1 MAKQRRKDSDDII
14 IKVPLKTT
22 KKKKAK
28 TMLLVQ
34 GKPSVIRAVQQTGK
48 IKSVTVRK
56 ISSSPAKQ
64 AIQKTPPTPVQAK
77 RPTVVQQKSKI
88 VKSSVTVP
96 KISSSPAKQAVQKT
110 PPTPVQARRSTVVQ
124 QKSKIVKSSPIAPT
138 PKMRNMDLQTETKP
152 PSLEQAVQFMQK
164 HIGKSDESDS
174 ESENDSS
181 SKNFPGPVAKIALK
195 DLSSDDEM
203 DEQQKK
209 LSSSTKQA
217 SKDSIKKTPAT
228 KASTTTIKRSAPGAG
243 AEDIIKK
250 RQRHSLLD
258 DPLQDLNSKDEK
270 ISIKMGK
277 TPKPINASLQ
287 TPSPALK
294 KIKGK
299 LSTPLASNN
308 HENDSESDMEA
319 RPMTSKPTQKRLTT
333 ANVSDSDDEAEEYS
347 EGITTRAKQP
357 PKLKEGKLTPKQA
370 ITKGQMK
377 TKPTT
382 QAVNTQKLSD
392 KPLQEKVLS
401 KENAA
406 MKVSESNHG
415 KTPVKVS
422 TKTAKLMPRDAAKP
436 KKVKQQ
442 PKTKVLNQ
450 SQMSGPPS
458 SPVPENKGNLED
470 AVKFMQKQFE
480 SHVENPD
487 EVQDSQTLPK
497 AGKLTFMNTLIDH
510 AAADQWNLVE
520 MGRLIRLF
528 CFQWNCKRKKTTRFL
543 RRNCAEFVCADFLEG
558 LNIQLKVGQLIQLMR
573 RGSASLSVLSSKLS
587 ACIEA
592 DILRISDDELLTSLG
607 DIVDIAT
614 MTQDEIAEFL
624 TPLIESCN
632 KMDDACKLLHRVC
645 EYWPIDTMQT
655 FVQRVL
661 LLNPVF
667 DDLEGDPADI
677 SNYFP
682 NCQFDL
688 PNRMLRDLEDMD
700 GSGNLKDFCV
710 GEREEDIE
718 YEVRS
723 SADELEALED
733 KIQLKHGKKRLKKL
747 STPSNKTDDPDD
759 ESDDSEDS
767 VDDEVD
773 AVPVVESDDED
784 DGHWRQGPQPRRRSI
799 YVLDEASEEEDYESS
814 DQGSEED

>member
-14 IKVPLKTT
+14 IQVPLKTT
-22 KKKKAK
+22 KKKKPK
-28 TMLLVQ
+28 TTLLVQ
-34 GKPSVIRAVQQTGK
+34 GKPSVIRAVQQTGR
-48 IKSVTVRK
+48 IKSVTVPK

-77 RPTVVQQKSKI
+77 R
-88 VKSSVTVP
+88 
-96 KISSSPAKQAVQKT
+96 A
-110 PPTPVQARRSTVVQ
+110 TVVQ

-138 PKMRNMDLQTETKP
+138 PKRRNVDLQAETKP

-164 HIGKSDESDS
+164 HIGESDESDS

-181 SKNFPGPVAKIALK
+181 RKNFPGPLAKIALK

-209 LSSSTKQA
+209 PSSSIKQA

-228 KASTTTIKRSAPGAG
+228 NTSTTTMKRSAPGAG

-250 RQRHSLLD
+250 RQRCCLLD
-258 DPLQDLNSKDEK
+258 DPLQDLKSKDEK
-270 ISIKMGK
+270 ISTKMSK
-277 TPKPINASLQ
+277 SPKPINASLQ
-287 TPSPALK
+287 TPTPAMK
-294 KIKGK
+294 KIKGE

-308 HENDSESDMEA
+308 HEDDSESEMEA
-319 RPMTSKPTQKRLTT
+319 RPMTSKTTQKRLTT
-333 ANVSDSDDEAEEYS
+333 ANVSDSDDEAEEHS
-347 EGITTRAKQP
+347 EGMTTRAKQP
-357 PKLKEGKLTPKQA
+357 PKLKEGTLTPKQA
-370 ITKGQMK
+370 ITKGQTK
-377 TKPTT
+377 TKPTA
-382 QAVNTQKLSD
+382 QAVKTRDTRKISD
-392 KPLQEKVLS
+392 KTLHGKVLS
-401 KENAA
+401 KEKAA
-406 MKVSESNHG
+406 MTVSESNEG
-415 KTPVKVS
+415 KNPVKVS
-422 TKTAKLMPRDAAKP
+422 TKTAKLTPRNVAKP
-436 KKVKQQ
+436 TKVKQQ

-450 SQMSGPPS
+450 SQVSGPPS
-458 SPVPENKGNLED
+458 PPVPENKGNLED

-487 EVQDSQTLPK
+487 EVQDRQTLPK
-497 AGKLTFMNTLIDH
+497 AGKLTFMNMLIDH
-510 AAADQWNLVE
+510 AAADQWTLVE

-528 CFQWNCKRKKTTRFL
+528 CFQWKCKRKKTTRFL

-573 RGSASLSVLSSKLS
+573 RGSASLSVLSAKLS

-592 DILRISDDELLTSLG
+592 DMLRISDEELLTSLG

-632 KMDDACKLLHRVC
+632 KVDDACKLLHRVC

-677 SNYFP
+677 STYFP

-718 YEVRS
+718 YEDRS

-733 KIQLKHGKKRLKKL
+733 KIQLKHGKRRLKKV
-747 STPSNKTDDPDD
+747 STPSDKTDDPDD
-759 ESDDSEDS
+759 EPDDSEDS
-767 VDDEVD
+767 DDDDVD